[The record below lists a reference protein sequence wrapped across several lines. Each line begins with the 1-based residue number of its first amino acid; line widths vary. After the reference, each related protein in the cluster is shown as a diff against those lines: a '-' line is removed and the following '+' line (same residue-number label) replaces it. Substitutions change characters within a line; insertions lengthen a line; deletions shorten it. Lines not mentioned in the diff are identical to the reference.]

1 MAKQNGQ
8 KMIYKTLHRKIKT
21 EQQEHQYKPVVNS
34 STQEGLSVPVP
45 LVTPVMLL
53 LHDTSE
59 HHVRWKS
66 WRKPL
71 SVNKYK

>member
-1 MAKQNGQ
+1 MAKHNGQ
-8 KMIYKTLHRKIKT
+8 KSDLQNPTQKNKDRAPGTSI
-21 EQQEHQYKPVVNS
+21 KPVVNS
-34 STQEGLSVPVP
+34 GTQEGLSVPAP

-53 LHDTSE
+53 LHNTSE

-71 SVNKYK
+71 FVNKYK